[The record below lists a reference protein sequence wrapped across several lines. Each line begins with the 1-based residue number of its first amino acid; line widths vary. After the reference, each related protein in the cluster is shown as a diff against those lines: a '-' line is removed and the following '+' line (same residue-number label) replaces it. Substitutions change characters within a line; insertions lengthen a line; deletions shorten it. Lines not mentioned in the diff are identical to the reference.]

1 MQKLTISLFLLIVA
15 GQAQASS
22 EQAWQAQER
31 DMRER
36 CLAASQLQQA
46 RIAGEP
52 VLFDDQLGI
61 SALVIS
67 GRYPQPHM
75 QGQRGRELCLYQRS
89 SGTAHIAEADRLI
102 KGR

>member
-1 MQKLTISLFLLIVA
+1 MKKLSLALLLLVAA

-22 EQAWQAQER
+22 DQAWQAQER
-31 DMRER
+31 EMRER

-52 VLFDDQLGI
+52 VLFDDRLGI
-61 SALVIS
+61 SALMLS

-102 KGR
+102 RGR

>member
-1 MQKLTISLFLLIVA
+1 MKKLPLSLLLLIAV

-52 VLFDDQLGI
+52 VLFDDRLNI
-61 SALVIS
+61 SALMIS

-89 SGTAHIAEADRLI
+89 SGTAHIAEADQLI

>member
-1 MQKLTISLFLLIVA
+1 MKNLPLALLLLVA
-15 GQAQASS
+15 AGPALASS
-22 EQAWQAQER
+22 DQAWQAQER

-36 CLAASQLQQA
+36 CLAASQLQHA

-52 VLFDDQLGI
+52 VLFDDRLGI
-61 SALVIS
+61 SALLLS

-89 SGTAHIAEADRLI
+89 SGTAHIAEADRLL